1 VEESGGKLG
10 FNMVIKHHTSKE
22 ISMQLSFDDPPAVS
36 QGINRD
42 VMEIR
47 VLNPSVFVSKE
58 NFLTIELENQLITKE
73 IPK

>member
-1 VEESGGKLG
+1 VEESGGKLR
-10 FNMVIKHHTSKE
+10 FNMVIQNHTSKE
-22 ISMQLSFDDPPAVS
+22 ISMQLSFDDPSAVS

-47 VLNPSVFVSKE
+47 VLNPNVFVSKE
-58 NFLTIELENQLITKE
+58 NFLKIELENQLIIKE